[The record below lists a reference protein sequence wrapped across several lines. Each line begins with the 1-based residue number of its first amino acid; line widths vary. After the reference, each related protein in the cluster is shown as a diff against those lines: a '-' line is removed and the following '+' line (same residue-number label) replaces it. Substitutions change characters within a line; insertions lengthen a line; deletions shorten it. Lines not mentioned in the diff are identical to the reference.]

1 MNKHTYRCRVQAGP
15 TEYLLVYRRG
25 RIIKQGFGLGAWCLP
40 GLDHACLVP
49 CTANNLA
56 FKADQV
62 TQENQGVEITG
73 FAVWKIAKPEAAS
86 QRFLFDDPAQ
96 AVATINTYLQDVVE
110 SAIRHRMANMT
121 IEEVLRKR
129 ATIILELKRE
139 LAYITDQWGLE
150 LDTIEIKNVR
160 ILSAQV
166 FAHLQAPY
174 REALR
179 MQSETTTLQTEQEI
193 AARQLAQKEAISRQE
208 NEYLLRDQVREHE
221 RKQQKLKLEQ
231 QAALETSR
239 LSIERQ
245 IEADLPVLV
254 AQARVASARQEAE
267 RAAGQ
272 HDLAQARLSAE
283 AQGLLA
289 EAGNKRRA
297 DLALVEVLP
306 NLAGHL
312 KVGEV
317 NITPEVLACRVG
329 GLGWI
334 RSVLT

>member
-1 MNKHTYRCRVQAGP
+1 MNKHSYRGRVQAGP
-15 TEYLLVYRRG
+15 TEYLLLYRRG

-40 GLDHACLVP
+40 GLDHHCLVP

-73 FAVWKIAKPEAAS
+73 FAVWKIAKPEAAA
-86 QRFLFDDPAQ
+86 QRFSFDDPVQ

-121 IEEVLRKR
+121 IEEILRKR

-179 MQSETTTLQTEQEI
+179 LQSETTTLQTEQEI

-208 NEYLLRDQVREHE
+208 SEYLQQEQVREHDL
-221 RKQQKLKLEQ
+221 KQQKLKLEQ
-231 QAALETSR
+231 QAALEAAR

-245 IEADLPVLV
+245 IEADLPVLA
-254 AQARVASARQEAE
+254 AQARVEGARRATELAARQHELAE
-267 RAAGQ
+267 
-272 HDLAQARLSAE
+272 ARLSAE
-283 AQGLLA
+283 AESLLA
-289 EAGNKRRA
+289 EASNKRRA
-297 DLALVEVLP
+297 DLALVEALP
-306 NLAGHL
+306 GMAGNL
-312 KVGEV
+312 KIGEI
-317 NITPEVLACRVG
+317 NITPEIVTAVARLIGKAA
-329 GLGWI
+329 
-334 RSVLT
+334 